1 MKLNLFVRKYV
12 TCCALFAILMLMLIG
27 CGAKKNEA
35 ALQTELADSAEL
47 VLQFPEEL
55 EAHVIREQSIYG
67 EATTEAFYFQANE
80 MQIPLFRIDVG
91 NSELGD
97 WLGALRTK
105 SGDVPVTYTVF
116 VVEEEEMALMG
127 DTLYADLMEGFNT
140 MLDGIVNDPRFTY
153 EKAIEIG
160 EEAPVSMNYWA
171 VDLPESMWIT
181 ENTENGNYE
190 ATFYTEICGE
200 NVALYVVRIGDVKA
214 ETELGFFEINGEKLA
229 VSVGSFDLPERATW
243 STDDYSTAYRM
254 MDTINNVIESIMQSK
269 QFSTE
274 AE

>member
-1 MKLNLFVRKYV
+1 
-12 TCCALFAILMLMLIG
+12 
-27 CGAKKNEA
+27 
-35 ALQTELADSAEL
+35 
-47 VLQFPEEL
+47 
-55 EAHVIREQSIYG
+55 
-67 EATTEAFYFQANE
+67 
-80 MQIPLFRIDVG
+80 
-91 NSELGD
+91 
-97 WLGALRTK
+97 
-105 SGDVPVTYTVF
+105 
-116 VVEEEEMALMG
+116 
-127 DTLYADLMEGFNT
+127 